1 MCHKNLTPPHISS
14 NWTPKI
20 KPALKSYPL
29 PSKITAT
36 HPHNPEKSKKTFF
49 TR

>member
-1 MCHKNLTPPHISS
+1 MPILCHKNLTPLTFRQIEQ
-14 NWTPKI
+14 PKV

-36 HPHNPEKSKKTFF
+36 HPHNPGK
-49 TR
+49 